1 MRFVE
6 LQRGGPWLPA
16 AFLSLLVPATA
27 SATIASSYLRAEAT
41 ALFQKLLSLL
51 SKEDLAAKA
60 TAASLAPLTA
70 VFLSALDS
78 ANDDA
83 RRAKQA
89 LTLGLAIVGFAE
101 KLPASALKPK
111 AVTAL
116 WGEDGTV
123 RASLTAVAADYTEE
137 KSVGSQCT
145 RILTAIKQVRA
156 GLTFAFQSMMTC
168 DYFTV
173 HLSPIY
179 DGLDRSAEK
188 IL

>member
-1 MRFVE
+1 M
-6 LQRGGPWLPA
+6 
-16 AFLSLLVPATA
+16 PATA

-51 SKEDLAAKA
+51 SKEDLSAKA

-78 ANDDA
+78 ASDDA

-101 KLPASALKPK
+101 KLPGNSLKAK
-111 AVTAL
+111 AVSAL
-116 WGEDGTV
+116 WGNSGTV

-137 KSVGSQCT
+137 KSVGAQCT

-156 GLTFAFQSMMTC
+156 CSHFATRPVIILLCTSRLYMTDLIVRLRKFC
-168 DYFTV
+168 NLFA
-173 HLSPIY
+173 I
-179 DGLDRSAEK
+179 
-188 IL
+188 